1 MEINRFPQQIV
12 SGGASNLS
20 EGRSAAMQN
29 GFAGVQ
35 CAWSA
40 MQNGFAGVQRA
51 WSAMQNGF
59 AVMQRAW
66 SAMQNGFA
74 AV

>member
-29 GFAGVQ
+29 GFAAVQ
-35 CAWSA
+35 GAHA
-40 MQNGFAGVQRA
+40 VMQNGFAGVQGA
-51 WSAMQNGF
+51 C
-59 AVMQRAW
+59 
-66 SAMQNGFA
+66 A